1 MECKGDKVTIEQI
14 NKMKKEL
21 TIVKERTPLTERF
34 LKSME
39 EYHITAY
46 RMKIDGVIN
55 TSQLITKIKKGLQQ
69 PSSQTL
75 KNYCST
81 YGINMA
87 WIISGEGQMKNK
99 IGAADEKSVA
109 AVGGVPAYKE
119 DFERVAR
126 AREKGEVLDPD
137 YTISLPYFNDADFW
151 CFAGT
156 TELLPNIR
164 LGDCLAMKRL
174 TAWKD
179 YFPSD
184 IICGVVMKDFA
195 MIRRLRSIS
204 GDKEHVMLL
213 PVGDLGTAE
222 GETVPKDIIV
232 ELYQVVGSIRNY
244 KTMMK

>member
-1 MECKGDKVTIEQI
+1 
-14 NKMKKEL
+14 MKKEL

-34 LKSME
+34 LQSME
-39 EYHITAY
+39 EYHITPY

-69 PSSQTL
+69 PSRQTL

-81 YGINMA
+81 YGISMS
-87 WIISGEGQMKNK
+87 WIISGEGQMKTK
-99 IGAADEKSVA
+99 VGAADNKSVA

-126 AREKGEVLDPD
+126 AREAGEVLESD

-156 TELLPNIR
+156 TELLPTIR

-174 TAWKD
+174 VTWRE
-179 YFPSD
+179 YFPAD
-184 IICGVVMKDFA
+184 IICGVVMKEHTV
-195 MIRRLRSIS
+195 IRRLRNIA

-213 PVGDLGTAE
+213 PVDDLNATD
-222 GETVPKDIIV
+222 GETVPKGLIV

-244 KTMMK
+244 KTMIK

>member
-1 MECKGDKVTIEQI
+1 
-14 NKMKKEL
+14 MKKEL

-39 EYHITAY
+39 EYHITPY

-87 WIISGEGQMKNK
+87 WIISGGGQMKTK
-99 IGAADEKSVA
+99 VGATDEKSVA
-109 AVGGVPAYKE
+109 AVGGVQAYKD

-126 AREKGEVLDPD
+126 AREAGEVLEPD

-156 TELLPNIR
+156 TELAPTIR
-164 LGDCLAMKRL
+164 LGDCLAMKQL
-174 TAWKD
+174 TTWRE
-179 YFPSD
+179 YFPND
-184 IICGVVMKDFA
+184 IICGVVMKEHTV
-195 MIRRLRSIS
+195 IRRLRNIT
-204 GDKEHVMLL
+204 GDKEHVMML
-213 PVGDLGTAE
+213 PVGDMNAVD
-222 GETVPKDIIV
+222 GETVPKDIV
-232 ELYQVVGSIRNY
+232 VNLYQVVGSIRNY
-244 KTMMK
+244 KTMIR

>member
-1 MECKGDKVTIEQI
+1 
-14 NKMKKEL
+14 MKKEL

-39 EYHITAY
+39 EYHITPY

-87 WIISGEGQMKNK
+87 WIISGEGQMKTK
-99 IGAADEKSVA
+99 VGATDEKSVA
-109 AVGGVPAYKE
+109 AVGGVLAYKD

-126 AREKGEVLDPD
+126 AREAGEVLEPD

-156 TELLPNIR
+156 TELAPTIR
-164 LGDCLAMKRL
+164 LGDCLAMKQL
-174 TAWKD
+174 TTWRE
-179 YFPSD
+179 YFPND
-184 IICGVVMKDFA
+184 IICGVVMKEHTV
-195 MIRRLRSIS
+195 IRRLRNIT
-204 GDKEHVMLL
+204 GDKEHVMML
-213 PVGDLGTAE
+213 PVGDMNAVD
-222 GETVPKDIIV
+222 GETIPKDIV
-232 ELYQVVGSIRNY
+232 VNLYQVVGSIRNY
-244 KTMMK
+244 KTMIK

>member
-1 MECKGDKVTIEQI
+1 
-14 NKMKKEL
+14 MKKEL

-39 EYHITAY
+39 EYHITPY
-46 RMKIDGVIN
+46 RMKIDGVVN

-87 WIISGEGQMKNK
+87 WIISGEGQMKTK
-99 IGAADEKSVA
+99 VGATDEKSVA
-109 AVGGVPAYKE
+109 AMGGVLAYKE

-126 AREKGEVLDPD
+126 ARETGEVLEPD

-156 TELLPNIR
+156 TEMAPTIR
-164 LGDCLAMKRL
+164 LGDCLAMKQL
-174 TAWKD
+174 TTWRE
-179 YFPSD
+179 YFPND
-184 IICGVVMKDFA
+184 IICGVVMKEHTV
-195 MIRRLRSIS
+195 IRRLRNIT
-204 GDKEHVMLL
+204 GDKEHVMML
-213 PVGDLGTAE
+213 PVGDMNAVD
-222 GETVPKDIIV
+222 GETVPKELIV
-232 ELYQVVGSIRNY
+232 DLYQVVGSIRNY
-244 KTMMK
+244 KTMIR

>member
-1 MECKGDKVTIEQI
+1 
-14 NKMKKEL
+14 MKTEL

-39 EYHITAY
+39 EYHITPY

-87 WIISGEGQMKNK
+87 WIISGEGQMKTK
-99 IGAADEKSVA
+99 VGATDEKSVA
-109 AVGGVPAYKE
+109 AVGGVLAYKD

-126 AREKGEVLDPD
+126 AREAGEVLEPD

-156 TELLPNIR
+156 TELAPTIR
-164 LGDCLAMKRL
+164 LGDCLAMKQL
-174 TAWKD
+174 TTWRE
-179 YFPSD
+179 YFPND
-184 IICGVVMKDFA
+184 IICGVVMKEHTV
-195 MIRRLRSIS
+195 IRRLRNIT
-204 GDKEHVMLL
+204 GDKEHVMML
-213 PVGDLGTAE
+213 PVGDMNAVD
-222 GETVPKDIIV
+222 GETVPKDIV
-232 ELYQVVGSIRNY
+232 VNLYQVVGSIRNY
-244 KTMMK
+244 KTMIR

>member
-1 MECKGDKVTIEQI
+1 
-14 NKMKKEL
+14 MKKEL

-39 EYHITAY
+39 EYHITPY

-87 WIISGEGQMKNK
+87 WIISGEGQMKTK
-99 IGAADEKSVA
+99 VGATDEKSVA
-109 AVGGVPAYKE
+109 AVGGVLAYKD

-126 AREKGEVLDPD
+126 AREAGEVLDPD

-156 TELLPNIR
+156 TELAPTIR
-164 LGDCLAMKRL
+164 LGDCLAMKQL
-174 TAWKD
+174 TTWRE
-179 YFPSD
+179 YFPND
-184 IICGVVMKDFA
+184 IICGVVMKEHTV
-195 MIRRLRSIS
+195 IRRLRNIT
-204 GDKEHVMLL
+204 GDKEHVMML
-213 PVGDLGTAE
+213 PVGDMNAVD
-222 GETVPKDIIV
+222 GETVPKDIV
-232 ELYQVVGSIRNY
+232 VNLYQVVGSIRNY
-244 KTMMK
+244 KTMIK

>member
-1 MECKGDKVTIEQI
+1 
-14 NKMKKEL
+14 MKKEL

-39 EYHITAY
+39 EYHITPY

-87 WIISGEGQMKNK
+87 WIISGEGQMKTK
-99 IGAADEKSVA
+99 VGATDEKSVA
-109 AVGGVPAYKE
+109 AVGGVLAYKD

-126 AREKGEVLDPD
+126 AREAGEVLDPD

-156 TELLPNIR
+156 TELAPTIR
-164 LGDCLAMKRL
+164 LGDCLAMKQL
-174 TAWKD
+174 TTWRE
-179 YFPSD
+179 YFPND
-184 IICGVVMKDFA
+184 IICGVVMKEHTV
-195 MIRRLRSIS
+195 IRRLRNIT
-204 GDKEHVMLL
+204 GDKEHVMML
-213 PVGDLGTAE
+213 PVGDMNAVD
-222 GETVPKDIIV
+222 GETVPKDIV
-232 ELYQVVGSIRNY
+232 VNLYQVVGSIRNY
-244 KTMMK
+244 KTMIR

>member
-1 MECKGDKVTIEQI
+1 
-14 NKMKKEL
+14 MKKEL

-39 EYHITAY
+39 EYHITPY

-87 WIISGEGQMKNK
+87 WIISGEGQMKTK
-99 IGAADEKSVA
+99 VGATDEKSVA
-109 AVGGVPAYKE
+109 TVGGVLAYKD

-126 AREKGEVLDPD
+126 AREAGEVLEPD

-156 TELLPNIR
+156 TELAPTIR
-164 LGDCLAMKRL
+164 LGDCLAMKQL
-174 TAWKD
+174 TTWRE
-179 YFPSD
+179 YFPND
-184 IICGVVMKDFA
+184 IICGVVMKEHTV
-195 MIRRLRSIS
+195 IRRLRNIT
-204 GDKEHVMLL
+204 GDKEHVMML
-213 PVGDLGTAE
+213 PVGDMNAVD
-222 GETVPKDIIV
+222 GETVPKEIV
-232 ELYQVVGSIRNY
+232 VNLYQVVGSIRNY
-244 KTMMK
+244 KTMIR

>member
-1 MECKGDKVTIEQI
+1 
-14 NKMKKEL
+14 MKKEL

-39 EYHITAY
+39 EYHITPY

-87 WIISGEGQMKNK
+87 WIISGEGQMKTK
-99 IGAADEKSVA
+99 VGVTDEKSVA
-109 AVGGVPAYKE
+109 AVGGVLAYKD

-126 AREKGEVLDPD
+126 AREAGEVLEPD

-156 TELLPNIR
+156 TELAPTIR
-164 LGDCLAMKRL
+164 LGDCLAMKQL
-174 TAWKD
+174 TTWRE
-179 YFPSD
+179 YFPND
-184 IICGVVMKDFA
+184 IICGVVMKEHTV
-195 MIRRLRSIS
+195 IRRLRNIT
-204 GDKEHVMLL
+204 GDKEHVMML
-213 PVGDLGTAE
+213 PVGDMNAVD
-222 GETVPKDIIV
+222 GETVPKDIV
-232 ELYQVVGSIRNY
+232 VNLYQVVGSIRNY
-244 KTMMK
+244 KTMIK

>member
-1 MECKGDKVTIEQI
+1 
-14 NKMKKEL
+14 MKKEL

-39 EYHITAY
+39 EYHITPY

-87 WIISGEGQMKNK
+87 WIISGEGQMKTK
-99 IGAADEKSVA
+99 VGATDEKSVA
-109 AVGGVPAYKE
+109 AVGGVLAYKD

-126 AREKGEVLDPD
+126 AREAGEVLEPD

-156 TELLPNIR
+156 TELAPTIR
-164 LGDCLAMKRL
+164 LGDCLAMKQL
-174 TAWKD
+174 TTWRE
-179 YFPSD
+179 YFPND
-184 IICGVVMKDFA
+184 IICGVVMKEHTV
-195 MIRRLRSIS
+195 IRRLRNIT
-204 GDKEHVMLL
+204 GDKEHVMML
-213 PVGDLGTAE
+213 PVGDMNAVD
-222 GETVPKDIIV
+222 GETVPKDIV
-232 ELYQVVGSIRNY
+232 VNLYQVVGSIRNY
-244 KTMMK
+244 KTMIK

>member
-1 MECKGDKVTIEQI
+1 
-14 NKMKKEL
+14 MKKEL

-39 EYHITAY
+39 EYHITPY
-46 RMKIDGVIN
+46 RMKIDGVVN

-87 WIISGEGQMKNK
+87 WIISGEGQMKTK
-99 IGAADEKSVA
+99 VGATDEKSVA
-109 AVGGVPAYKE
+109 AVGGVLAYKD

-126 AREKGEVLDPD
+126 AREAGEVLEPD

-156 TELLPNIR
+156 TELAPTIR
-164 LGDCLAMKRL
+164 LGDCLAMKQL
-174 TAWKD
+174 TTWRE
-179 YFPSD
+179 YFPND
-184 IICGVVMKDFA
+184 IICGVVMKEHTV
-195 MIRRLRSIS
+195 IRRLRNIT
-204 GDKEHVMLL
+204 GDKEHVMML
-213 PVGDLGTAE
+213 PVGDMNAVD
-222 GETVPKDIIV
+222 GETVPKDIV
-232 ELYQVVGSIRNY
+232 VNLYQVVGSIRNY
-244 KTMMK
+244 KTMIK

>member
-1 MECKGDKVTIEQI
+1 
-14 NKMKKEL
+14 MKKEL

-39 EYHITAY
+39 EYHITPY

-87 WIISGEGQMKNK
+87 WIISGEGQMKTK
-99 IGAADEKSVA
+99 VGATDEKSVV
-109 AVGGVPAYKE
+109 AVGGVLAYKD

-126 AREKGEVLDPD
+126 AREAGEVLEPD

-156 TELLPNIR
+156 TELAPTIR
-164 LGDCLAMKRL
+164 LGDCLAMKQL
-174 TAWKD
+174 TTWRE
-179 YFPSD
+179 YFPND
-184 IICGVVMKDFA
+184 IICGVVMKEHTV
-195 MIRRLRSIS
+195 IRRLRNIT
-204 GDKEHVMLL
+204 GDKEHVMML
-213 PVGDLGTAE
+213 PVGDMNAVD
-222 GETVPKDIIV
+222 GETVPKDIV
-232 ELYQVVGSIRNY
+232 VNLYQVVGSIRNY
-244 KTMMK
+244 KTMIR

>member
-1 MECKGDKVTIEQI
+1 
-14 NKMKKEL
+14 MKKEL

-39 EYHITAY
+39 EYHITPY
-46 RMKIDGVIN
+46 RMKIDGVVN

-87 WIISGEGQMKNK
+87 WIISGEGQMKTK
-99 IGAADEKSVA
+99 VGATDEKSVA
-109 AVGGVPAYKE
+109 AVGGVLAYKD

-126 AREKGEVLDPD
+126 AREAGEVLEPD

-156 TELLPNIR
+156 TELAPTIR
-164 LGDCLAMKRL
+164 LGDCLAMKQL
-174 TAWKD
+174 TSWRE
-179 YFPSD
+179 YFPND
-184 IICGVVMKDFA
+184 IICGVVMKEHTV
-195 MIRRLRSIS
+195 IRRLRNIT
-204 GDKEHVMLL
+204 GDKEHVMML
-213 PVGDLGTAE
+213 PVGDMNAVD
-222 GETVPKDIIV
+222 GETVPKDIV
-232 ELYQVVGSIRNY
+232 VNLYQVVGSIRNY
-244 KTMMK
+244 KTMIK

>member
-1 MECKGDKVTIEQI
+1 
-14 NKMKKEL
+14 MKKEL

-34 LKSME
+34 LQSME
-39 EYHITAY
+39 EYHITPY

-87 WIISGEGQMKNK
+87 WIISGEGQMKTK
-99 IGAADEKSVA
+99 VGATDEKSVA
-109 AVGGVPAYKE
+109 AVGGVLAYKD

-126 AREKGEVLDPD
+126 AREAGEVLEPD

-156 TELLPNIR
+156 TELAPTIR
-164 LGDCLAMKRL
+164 LGDCLAMKQL
-174 TAWKD
+174 TTWRE
-179 YFPSD
+179 YFPND
-184 IICGVVMKDFA
+184 IICGVVMKEHTV
-195 MIRRLRSIS
+195 IRRLRNIT
-204 GDKEHVMLL
+204 GDKEHVMML
-213 PVGDLGTAE
+213 PVDDLNSTD
-222 GETVPKDIIV
+222 GETVPKDLIV
-232 ELYQVVGSIRNY
+232 DLYQVVGSIRNY
-244 KTMMK
+244 KTMIK

>member
-1 MECKGDKVTIEQI
+1 
-14 NKMKKEL
+14 MKKEL

-39 EYHITAY
+39 EYHITPY

-87 WIISGEGQMKNK
+87 WIISGEGQMKTK
-99 IGAADEKSVA
+99 VGATDEKSVA
-109 AVGGVPAYKE
+109 AVGGVLAYKD

-126 AREKGEVLDPD
+126 AREAGEVLEPD

-156 TELLPNIR
+156 TELAPTIR
-164 LGDCLAMKRL
+164 LGDCLAMKQL
-174 TAWKD
+174 TTWRE
-179 YFPSD
+179 YFPND
-184 IICGVVMKDFA
+184 IICGVVMKEHTV
-195 MIRRLRSIS
+195 IRRLRNIT
-204 GDKEHVMLL
+204 GDKEHVMML
-213 PVGDLGTAE
+213 PVGDMNAVD
-222 GETVPKDIIV
+222 GETVPKDIV
-232 ELYQVVGSIRNY
+232 VNLYQVVGSIRHY
-244 KTMMK
+244 KTMIK

>member
-1 MECKGDKVTIEQI
+1 
-14 NKMKKEL
+14 MKKEL

-34 LKSME
+34 LQSME
-39 EYHITAY
+39 EYHITPY

-87 WIISGEGQMKNK
+87 WIISGEGQMKTK
-99 IGAADEKSVA
+99 VGATDEKSVA
-109 AVGGVPAYKE
+109 AVGGVLAYKD

-126 AREKGEVLDPD
+126 AREAGEVLEPD

-156 TELLPNIR
+156 TELAPTIR
-164 LGDCLAMKRL
+164 LGDCLAMKQL
-174 TAWKD
+174 TTWRE
-179 YFPSD
+179 YFPND
-184 IICGVVMKDFA
+184 IICGVVMKEHTV
-195 MIRRLRSIS
+195 IRRLRNIT
-204 GDKEHVMLL
+204 GDKEHVMML
-213 PVGDLGTAE
+213 PVGDMNAVD
-222 GETVPKDIIV
+222 GETVPKDIV
-232 ELYQVVGSIRNY
+232 VNLYQVVGSIRNY
-244 KTMMK
+244 KTMIR

>member
-1 MECKGDKVTIEQI
+1 
-14 NKMKKEL
+14 MKKEL

-39 EYHITAY
+39 EYHITPY

-87 WIISGEGQMKNK
+87 WIISGEGQMKTK
-99 IGAADEKSVA
+99 VGATDEKSVA
-109 AVGGVPAYKE
+109 AVGGVLAYKD

-126 AREKGEVLDPD
+126 AREAGEVLEPD

-156 TELLPNIR
+156 TELAPTIR
-164 LGDCLAMKRL
+164 LGDCLAMKQL
-174 TAWKD
+174 TTWRE
-179 YFPSD
+179 YFPND
-184 IICGVVMKDFA
+184 IICGVVMKEHTV
-195 MIRRLRSIS
+195 IRRLRNIT
-204 GDKEHVMLL
+204 GDKEHVMML
-213 PVGDLGTAE
+213 PVGDMNAVD
-222 GETVPKDIIV
+222 GETVPKDIV
-232 ELYQVVGSIRNY
+232 VNLYQIVGSIRNY
-244 KTMMK
+244 KTMIR

>member
-1 MECKGDKVTIEQI
+1 
-14 NKMKKEL
+14 MKKEL

-39 EYHITAY
+39 EYHITPY

-87 WIISGEGQMKNK
+87 WIISGEGQMKTK
-99 IGAADEKSVA
+99 VGATDEKSVA
-109 AVGGVPAYKE
+109 AVGGVLAYKD

-126 AREKGEVLDPD
+126 AREAGEVLEPD

-156 TELLPNIR
+156 TELAPTIR
-164 LGDCLAMKRL
+164 LGDCLAMKQL
-174 TAWKD
+174 TTWRE
-179 YFPSD
+179 YFPND
-184 IICGVVMKDFA
+184 IICGVVMKEHTV
-195 MIRRLRSIS
+195 IRRLRNIT
-204 GDKEHVMLL
+204 GDKEHVMML
-213 PVGDLGTAE
+213 PVGDMNAVD
-222 GETVPKDIIV
+222 GETVPKDIV
-232 ELYQVVGSIRNY
+232 VNLYQVVGSIRNY
-244 KTMMK
+244 KTMIR

>member
-1 MECKGDKVTIEQI
+1 
-14 NKMKKEL
+14 MKKEL

-39 EYHITAY
+39 EYHITPY

-87 WIISGEGQMKNK
+87 WIISGEGQMKTK
-99 IGAADEKSVA
+99 VGATDEKSVA
-109 AVGGVPAYKE
+109 AMGGVLAYKE

-126 AREKGEVLDPD
+126 ARETGEVLEPD

-156 TELLPNIR
+156 TEMAPTIR
-164 LGDCLAMKRL
+164 LGDCLAMKQL
-174 TAWKD
+174 TTWRE
-179 YFPSD
+179 YFPND
-184 IICGVVMKDFA
+184 IICGVVMKEHTV
-195 MIRRLRSIS
+195 IRRLRNIT
-204 GDKEHVMLL
+204 GDKEHVMML
-213 PVGDLGTAE
+213 PVGDMNAVD
-222 GETVPKDIIV
+222 GETVPKELIV
-232 ELYQVVGSIRNY
+232 DLYQVVGSIRNY
-244 KTMMK
+244 KTMIR

>member
-1 MECKGDKVTIEQI
+1 
-14 NKMKKEL
+14 MKKEL

-39 EYHITAY
+39 EYHITPY

-87 WIISGEGQMKNK
+87 WIISGEGQMKTK
-99 IGAADEKSVA
+99 VGATDEKSVA
-109 AVGGVPAYKE
+109 AVGGVLAYKD

-126 AREKGEVLDPD
+126 AREAGEVLEPD

-156 TELLPNIR
+156 TELAPTIR
-164 LGDCLAMKRL
+164 LGDCLAMKQL
-174 TAWKD
+174 TTWRE
-179 YFPSD
+179 YFPAD
-184 IICGVVMKDFA
+184 IICGVVMKEHTV
-195 MIRRLRSIS
+195 IRRLRNIA

-213 PVGDLGTAE
+213 PVGDLNATD
-222 GETVPKDIIV
+222 GETVPKGLIV

-244 KTMMK
+244 KTMIR

>member
-1 MECKGDKVTIEQI
+1 
-14 NKMKKEL
+14 MKKEI

-39 EYHITAY
+39 EYHITPY

-87 WIISGEGQMKNK
+87 WIISGEGQMKTK
-99 IGAADEKSVA
+99 VGATDEKSVA
-109 AVGGVPAYKE
+109 AVGGVLAYKD

-126 AREKGEVLDPD
+126 AREAGEVLEPD

-156 TELLPNIR
+156 TELAPTIR
-164 LGDCLAMKRL
+164 LGDCLAMKQL
-174 TAWKD
+174 TTWRE
-179 YFPSD
+179 YFPND
-184 IICGVVMKDFA
+184 IICGVVMKEHTV
-195 MIRRLRSIS
+195 IRRLRNIT
-204 GDKEHVMLL
+204 GDKEHVMML
-213 PVGDLGTAE
+213 PVGDMNAVD
-222 GETVPKDIIV
+222 GETVPKDIV
-232 ELYQVVGSIRNY
+232 VNLYQVVGSIRNY
-244 KTMMK
+244 KTMIK

>member
-1 MECKGDKVTIEQI
+1 
-14 NKMKKEL
+14 MKKEL

-39 EYHITAY
+39 EYHITPY

-87 WIISGEGQMKNK
+87 WIISGEGQMKTK
-99 IGAADEKSVA
+99 VGATDEKSVA
-109 AVGGVPAYKE
+109 AVGGVLAYKD

-126 AREKGEVLDPD
+126 AREAGEVLEPD

-156 TELLPNIR
+156 TELAPTIR
-164 LGDCLAMKRL
+164 LGDCLAMKQL
-174 TAWKD
+174 TTWRE
-179 YFPSD
+179 YFPND
-184 IICGVVMKDFA
+184 IICGVVMKEHTV
-195 MIRRLRSIS
+195 IRRLRNIT
-204 GDKEHVMLL
+204 GDKEHVMML
-213 PVGDLGTAE
+213 PVGDMNAVD
-222 GETVPKDIIV
+222 GETVPKEIV
-232 ELYQVVGSIRNY
+232 VNLYQVVGSIRNY
-244 KTMMK
+244 KTMIR